1 MGYRKPIA
9 LTGPWGRAHR
19 PPMSIREVSP
29 GQAAKELAAD
39 PSAVYLDVR
48 TPEEFDAGHPAGA
61 RNVPV
66 LVLDPATHRPRPN
79 DAFLDVVQRH
89 LPPATRLLVGCQ
101 SGMRSQ
107 RACEM
112 LGEAGYT
119 DLANVRG
126 GFGGSD
132 DTQGWRD
139 SGLPVETGSA
149 GRLT

>member
-9 LTGPWGRAHR
+9 LTGPCDRAHR
-19 PPMSIREVSP
+19 PPMSIRQVSP
-29 GQAAKELAAD
+29 GQAAQELAAD

-66 LVLDPATHRPRPN
+66 LVFDPATRRPRPN

-149 GRLT
+149 GRLG